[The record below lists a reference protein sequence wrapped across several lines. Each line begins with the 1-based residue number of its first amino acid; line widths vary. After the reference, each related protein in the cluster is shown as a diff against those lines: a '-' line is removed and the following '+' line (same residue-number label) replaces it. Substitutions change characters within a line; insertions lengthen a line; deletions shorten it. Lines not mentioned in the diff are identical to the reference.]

1 MEIVFAFRAFN
12 PNFTPQTKVMKIKQL
27 LAGIMPVLDG
37 DARKR
42 HTAKA
47 VLKGPIEHRGVLN
60 VHRHDPNNVGDFYCA
75 PHLYF
80 PELHQSVCDIGDM
93 RKTSAALRH
102 KWAENIRTHDLIIGG
117 GGLLNLPH
125 FAHQMALFEALAK
138 RGKKIVLWGPG
149 HNDPNWGA
157 FKAPAHYQIDL
168 SKFGLV
174 GLRDY
179 SAPGTWV
186 PCVSC
191 LHPIFDKEYTPE
203 HEYGVLMGKKSAQNK
218 ERQNLLREV
227 PSSHNATDLNEMIE
241 FIGSC
246 GTLVTDS
253 YHAMYWGLLMGRKVL
268 VIPTTT
274 KFLDFKYPVPITEF
288 HSFKKDLKRAVKF
301 DGLLDECRSINLDF
315 AQKVFDYLS
324 IDPVAKSP

>member
-1 MEIVFAFRAFN
+1 
-12 PNFTPQTKVMKIKQL
+12 MKIKQL
-27 LAGIMPVLDG
+27 LAGIIPVLDG

-47 VLKGPIEHRGVLN
+47 VLKGPIEHLGVLN

-80 PELHQSVCDIGDM
+80 PELHQSILDIGDM
-93 RKTSAALRH
+93 RKTSAKVRSD
-102 KWAENIRTHDLIIGG
+102 WAQAIRTHDLIIGG

-125 FAHQMALFEALAK
+125 FKQQMALFEALGAH
-138 RGKKIVLWGPG
+138 GKKTVLWGPG
-149 HNDPNWGA
+149 HNDPDWGQ
-157 FKAPAHYQIDL
+157 FKAPAKYQIDL
-168 SKFGLV
+168 SKFGMV

-179 SAPGTWV
+179 NAPGTWV

-191 LHPIFDKEYTPE
+191 LHPIFDQEISQK

-218 ERQNLLREV
+218 ERQELLRDV
-227 PSSHNATDLNEMIE
+227 PSSHNATDLNEMIQ
-241 FIGSC
+241 FIGAC
-246 GTLVTDS
+246 ETLVTDS

-274 KFLDFKYPVPITEF
+274 KFLDFKYPVPITQFECF
-288 HSFKKDLKRAVKF
+288 EQDLKKAVRY
-301 DGLLDECRSINLDF
+301 DGLLEECRTINRDI

-324 IDPVAKSP
+324 IDRIKKS